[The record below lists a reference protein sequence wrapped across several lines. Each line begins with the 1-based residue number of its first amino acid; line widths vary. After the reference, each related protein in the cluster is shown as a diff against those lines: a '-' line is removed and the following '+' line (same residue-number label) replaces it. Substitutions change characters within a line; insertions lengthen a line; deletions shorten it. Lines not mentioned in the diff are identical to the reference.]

1 MKIRKVEPIAK
12 VTRMKPP
19 TLDQR
24 VEKYENSPIKKDK
37 EGKFLD
43 VRI

>member
-12 VTRMKPP
+12 VTKIKPP

-24 VEKYENSPIKKDK
+24 VEKHENSPIKKDK
-37 EGKFLD
+37 EGKILD
-43 VRI
+43 VRV

>member
-1 MKIRKVEPIAK
+1 MKIRKIEPIAK

-24 VEKYENSPIKKDK
+24 VEKYENSPITKDK
-37 EGKFLD
+37 EGKILD
-43 VRI
+43 VRV